1 MVMDTCWLGANIGF
15 LSDFFAVSSL
25 QIPRKVVASPVKLKI
40 LISLKPFVA
49 DLTNKSIG
57 SQ

>member
-1 MVMDTCWLGANIGF
+1 MVVNTRRLRANISF
-15 LSDFFAVSSL
+15 LFNFFAVSLL
-25 QIPRKVVASPVKLKI
+25 QLPGKVMAPPMKLKI

-49 DLTNKSIG
+49 DLTHKSIG